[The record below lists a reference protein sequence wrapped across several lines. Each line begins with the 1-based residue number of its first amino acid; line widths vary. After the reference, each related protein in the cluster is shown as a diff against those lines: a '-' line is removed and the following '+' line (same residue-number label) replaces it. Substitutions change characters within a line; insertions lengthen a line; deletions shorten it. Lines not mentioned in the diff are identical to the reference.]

1 MTCATVTYL
10 PTVTPQFS
18 VSLAVSAAARTD
30 GNDMRSAE
38 DTCNRVCAWC

>member
-1 MTCATVTYL
+1 MIIIKITMRRSVICAIVTYL

-30 GNDMRSAE
+30 GKDMRSA
-38 DTCNRVCAWC
+38 